1 MHCGGQLSTQH
12 CSPPHGVRALKRFAA
27 PVTELAAWSLPT
39 GERELELY
47 PVAAAEHMII
57 VPPPHGARELK
68 VFNGVLTQ
76 PKLCRTPR
84 GVRELKR
91 WYRGPTEFGVREL
104 KLLVGVEH
112 VIDGLTSY
120 PSRGA

>member
-12 CSPPHGVRALKRFAA
+12 CRPPHGVRALKRFAA

-39 GERELELY
+39 GERELELC

-57 VPPPHGARELK
+57 VPPHGAHELK

-76 PKLCRTPR
+76 PKLCRPPSR
-84 GVRELKR
+84 A
-91 WYRGPTEFGVREL
+91 REL
-104 KLLVGVEH
+104 KLN
-112 VIDGLTSY
+112 SY
-120 PSRGA
+120 PVNNGQVWPLPITGCAN